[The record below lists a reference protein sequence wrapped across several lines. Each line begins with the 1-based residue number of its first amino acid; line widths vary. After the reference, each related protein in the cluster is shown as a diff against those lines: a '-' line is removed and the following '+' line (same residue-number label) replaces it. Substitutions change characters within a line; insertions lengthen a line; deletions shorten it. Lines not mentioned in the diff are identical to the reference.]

1 MHEIVFS
8 YNPYQEGLTTADAK
22 GLMVVLK
29 GVSFG
34 TVLFLLCALRSLL
47 FKAFCSE
54 KHQFLISANHFW
66 QGLEAEVGIEH
77 HNPIRADI
85 RNSQQHKPLRSFL
98 NVFNLLTRVLW
109 LQELFWKDL
118 LLFSNLLQTI
128 ATLLFYWTF
137 HWRLLSTRI

>member
-66 QGLEAEVGIEH
+66 QGLEAEVGIGLTTRFPTDSLNRKWNWVH
-77 HNPIRADI
+77 SGLDSRAVKS
-85 RNSQQHKPLRSFL
+85 R
-98 NVFNLLTRVLW
+98 RVCAG
-109 LQELFWKDL
+109 F
-118 LLFSNLLQTI
+118 FPS
-128 ATLLFYWTF
+128 
-137 HWRLLSTRI
+137 

>member
-66 QGLEAEVGIEH
+66 QGLEARVGIERH
-77 HNPIRADI
+77 WWRMTLILCLFLQVIQADC
-85 RNSQQHKPLRSFL
+85 
-98 NVFNLLTRVLW
+98 V
-109 LQELFWKDL
+109 
-118 LLFSNLLQTI
+118 TI
-128 ATLLFYWTF
+128 EVPGF
-137 HWRLLSTRI
+137 HLVY